1 MVEPAI
7 GGKDMNYRFSPRR
20 FGLSGALLATALA
33 CSTANVWAADYKQ
46 SPMLEEQVKGGK
58 LPAVAERLPDAPFVE
73 TMVDGVGKYGG
84 TLRTTILAN
93 GDQYNLTRTIANEL
107 LVRWDPQWNKVMPS
121 LAEEFKAS
129 DDATTYTF
137 KLRKGLKWSDGQ
149 PFTVDDIMF
158 WYEDVFMNPALSPA
172 KNPTFTVG
180 GKPVKV
186 TKIDDLT
193 VEFKF
198 ESPYGLFLQ
207 QLAYGQGHLPVIYPK
222 HYLSQFH
229 EKYNKD
235 GIPALL
241 KSNPAAGD
249 WVALFNSKVSMT
261 FQPVYW
267 QNLELPTMNPWVLT
281 VPYADQERVVA
292 TRNPYYWKVDTA
304 GNQLPYIDNITWAK
318 LDDPQLMA
326 LKMTSG
332 EFDFAFRHINNAT
345 FKSVLFDGQE
355 SGDYKFVDVKD
366 LPANDATILLNLN
379 STDPVKRKIF
389 QNKDFRI
396 ALSQAINRQ
405 EIIDL
410 VYVGQGTPAQVA
422 VQPEHELYNER
433 EATQYTQY
441 DPKVAAEMLDKIL
454 PNKDGEGFRLDET
467 GKRLTINFMVADVFG
482 LSYPDVMQMVQQYA
496 RDVGID
502 IQLRTTDRARLNT
515 MWAANEQDA
524 YIWNCV
530 GGLSEVYT
538 DPRCY
543 MPFQKADI
551 FFAMK
556 WSEWYANHETG
567 EEPPAQIKELMAAYD
582 KVNAAVTDDD
592 RRDKMKAF
600 LELSADNF
608 LNIGISRPKPKY
620 MMTSKNLKNVVNG
633 IPITGNLWHPAPTL
647 TQWYFDKPAQ

>member
-1 MVEPAI
+1 MGYQQKLLGVVA
-7 GGKDMNYRFSPRR
+7 ST
-20 FGLSGALLATALA
+20 GLMSVMLLGSFASAR
-33 CSTANVWAADYKQ
+33 AADYKQ
-46 SPMLEEQVKGGK
+46 APMLDEQVKSGK
-58 LPAVAERLPDAPFVE
+58 LPAVANRLPEKPYVE

-107 LVRWDPQWNKVMPS
+107 LVRWDPQWKKVMPS

-149 PFTVDDIMF
+149 PFTADDIMF
-158 WYEDVFMNPALSPA
+158 WYEDVFMNNALSPA
-172 KNPTFTVG
+172 KNPTFTVA

-207 QLAYGQGHLPVIYPK
+207 QLAYGQLPVIYPK
-222 HYLSQFH
+222 HYLSKFH

-241 KSNPAAGD
+241 KANPAAGD
-249 WVALFNSKVSMT
+249 WVALFNSKVSLS
-261 FQPVYW
+261 FQPPFW
-267 QNLELPTMNPWVLT
+267 QNLELPTLNPWVLT
-281 VPYADQERVVA
+281 VPYADSERVAA

-304 GNQLPYIDNITWAK
+304 GNQLPYIDNVTWAK
-318 LDDPQLMA
+318 LDDPQVMA

-332 EFDFAFRHINNAT
+332 EFDFAFRHINNST
-345 FKSVLFDGQE
+345 FKSVLFDGQKT
-355 SGDYKFVDVKD
+355 GNYRIVDVKD
-366 LPANDATILLNLN
+366 LPASDAAILLNLT

-396 ALSQAINRQ
+396 ALSHAINRQ

-410 VYVGQGTPAQVA
+410 VYVGQGAPAQVA
-422 VQPEHELYNER
+422 AQPEHELFNER
-433 EATQYTQY
+433 QAKQYTEF
-441 DPKVAAEMLDKIL
+441 DPKRSNEILDKIM
-454 PNKDGEGFRLDET
+454 PKKDAEGFRLDET
-467 GKRLTINFMVADVFG
+467 GKRFTINFMVADVFG
-482 LSYPDVMQMVQQYA
+482 LSYPDIMQMVQQYA

-502 IQLRTTDRARLNT
+502 IQIRTTDRARLNT

-530 GGLSEVYT
+530 GGLSDAYT
-538 DPRCY
+538 DVRCY

-551 FFAMK
+551 FFAVR
-556 WSEWYANHETG
+556 WAEWYANHNTG
-567 EEPPAQIKELMAAYD
+567 EEPPANIKELMAAYD

-592 RRDKMKAF
+592 RRERAKEF
-600 LELSADNF
+600 LNLSADNF
-608 LNIGISRPKPKY
+608 LNIGISRPMPKY
-620 MMTSKNLKNVVNG
+620 MMVSNNLKNVVNG
-633 IPITGNLWHPAPTL
+633 LPIAGNLWHPAPTL
-647 TQWYFDKPAQ
+647 TQWYFDKPAK

>member
-1 MVEPAI
+1 MRYQQKLLGVVASTGLMSVMLLGSFAPA
-7 GGKDMNYRFSPRR
+7 
-20 FGLSGALLATALA
+20 
-33 CSTANVWAADYKQ
+33 WAADYKQ
-46 SPMLEEQVKGGK
+46 APMLDEQVKAGK
-58 LPAVAERLPDAPFVE
+58 LPAVANRLPEKPYVE

-107 LVRWDPQWNKVMPS
+107 LVRWDPQWKKVMPS

-158 WYEDVFMNPALSPA
+158 WYEDVFMNNALSPA
-172 KNPTFTVG
+172 KNPTFTVA

-186 TKIDDLT
+186 TKIDDQT

-222 HYLSQFH
+222 HYLKQFH
-229 EKYNKD
+229 EKYNKE

-241 KSNPAAGD
+241 KANPAAGD
-249 WVALFNSKVSMT
+249 WVALFNSKVSLS
-261 FQPVYW
+261 FQPPFW
-267 QNLELPTMNPWVLT
+267 QNLELPTLNPWILT
-281 VPYADQERVVA
+281 VPYADSERVAA

-304 GNQLPYIDNITWAK
+304 GNQLPYIDNVTWAK
-318 LDDPQLMA
+318 LDDPQVMA

-332 EFDFAFRHINNAT
+332 EFDFAFRHINNST
-345 FKSVLFDGQE
+345 FKSVLFDGQKT
-355 SGDYKFVDVKD
+355 GNYRIVDVKD
-366 LPANDATILLNLN
+366 LPASDAAILLNLT

-396 ALSQAINRQ
+396 ALSHAINRQ

-410 VYVGQGTPAQVA
+410 VYVGQGAPAQVA
-422 VQPEHELYNER
+422 AQPEHELFNER
-433 EATQYTQY
+433 QAKQYTEF
-441 DPKVAAEMLDKIL
+441 DPKRSNEILDKIM
-454 PNKDGEGFRLDET
+454 PKKDAEGFRLDET
-467 GKRLTINFMVADVFG
+467 GKRFTINFMVADVFG
-482 LSYPDVMQMVQQYA
+482 LSYPDIMQMVQQYA
-496 RDVGID
+496 KDVGID
-502 IQLRTTDRARLNT
+502 IQIRTTDRARLNT

-530 GGLSEVYT
+530 GGLSDAYT
-538 DPRCY
+538 DVRCY

-551 FFAMK
+551 FFAVR
-556 WSEWYANHETG
+556 WAEWYANHNTG
-567 EEPPAQIKELMAAYD
+567 EEPPANIKELMAAYD

-592 RRDKMKAF
+592 RRERTKEF
-600 LELSADNF
+600 LNLSADNF
-608 LNIGISRPKPKY
+608 LNIGISRPMPKY
-620 MMTSKNLKNVVNG
+620 MMVSNNLKNVVNG
-633 IPITGNLWHPAPTL
+633 LPIAGNLWHPAPTL
-647 TQWYFDKPAQ
+647 TQWYFDKPTK

>member
-1 MVEPAI
+1 
-7 GGKDMNYRFSPRR
+7 MNYQRKLRDLVVST
-20 FGLSGALLATALA
+20 GLLGIFVCAMIAPAFA
-33 CSTANVWAADYKQ
+33 QDFKQ
-46 SPMLEEQVKGGK
+46 APALEEEVKTGK
-58 LPAVAERLPDAPFVE
+58 LPAVNERLPEKPFVE
-73 TMVDGVGKYGG
+73 TMIDGVGKYGG

-107 LVRWDPQWNKVMPS
+107 LVRWDPQWKKVVPS
-121 LAEEFKAS
+121 LAEEFTAS

-158 WYEDVFMNPALSPA
+158 WYEDVFMNSALTPA
-172 KNPTFTVG
+172 KSPTFTVA

-186 TKIDDLT
+186 RKIDEQT

-198 ESPYGLFLQ
+198 ETPYGLFIQ
-207 QLAYGQGHLPVIYPK
+207 QLAYGQGHAPVIYPK

-249 WVALFNSKVSMT
+249 WVALFNSKVSLT

-281 VPYADQERVVA
+281 VPYADSERVVA
-292 TRNPYYWKVDTA
+292 KRNPYYWKVDTD
-304 GNQLPYIDNITWAK
+304 GNQLPYIDGITWAK

-332 EFDFAFRHINNAT
+332 EFDFAFRHINNST

-355 SGDYKFVDVKD
+355 SGNYKFVDVKD

-379 STDPVKRKIF
+379 STDPAKKKLF

-396 ALSQAINRQ
+396 ALSHAINRQ

-433 EATQYTQY
+433 EAMQYTEY
-441 DPKVAAEMLDKIL
+441 DPAAANGMLDKIM
-454 PNKDGEGFRLDET
+454 PKKDGEGYRLDES

-496 RDVGID
+496 KDVGID

-551 FFAMK
+551 FFAVR
-556 WSEWYANHETG
+556 WAEWYANHETG
-567 EEPPAQIKELMAAYD
+567 EEPPEEVKALMAAYD
-582 KVNAAVTDDD
+582 KVNAAANDAD
-592 RRDKMKAF
+592 RKTKMEEF
-600 LELSADNF
+600 LNLSADNF
-608 LNIGISRPKPKY
+608 LNIGISRPMPKY
-620 MMTSKNLKNVVNG
+620 MMVSKNLKNVVNG

-647 TQWYFDKPAQ
+647 TQWYFDKSAQ

>member
-1 MVEPAI
+1 MRYQQKLLGVVASTGLLSIMLLGPLAPA
-7 GGKDMNYRFSPRR
+7 
-20 FGLSGALLATALA
+20 
-33 CSTANVWAADYKQ
+33 WAADYKQ
-46 SPMLEEQVKGGK
+46 APILDEQVKAGK
-58 LPAVAERLPDAPFVE
+58 LPAVANRLPEKPYVE

-107 LVRWDPQWNKVMPS
+107 LVRWDPQWKKVMPS

-158 WYEDVFMNPALSPA
+158 WYEDVFMNNALSPA
-172 KNPTFTVG
+172 KNPTFTVA

-186 TKIDDLT
+186 TKIDDQT

-198 ESPYGLFLQ
+198 ETPYGLFLQ

-222 HYLSQFH
+222 HYLKQFH
-229 EKYNKD
+229 EKYNKE

-241 KSNPAAGD
+241 KANPAAGD
-249 WVALFNSKVSMT
+249 WVALFNSKVSLS
-261 FQPVYW
+261 FQPPFW
-267 QNLELPTMNPWVLT
+267 QNLELPTLNPWVLT
-281 VPYADQERVVA
+281 VPYADSERVAA

-304 GNQLPYIDNITWAK
+304 GNQLPYIDNVTWAK
-318 LDDPQLMA
+318 LDDPQVMA

-332 EFDFAFRHINNAT
+332 EFDFAFRHINNST
-345 FKSVLFDGQE
+345 FKSVLFDGQKT
-355 SGDYKFVDVKD
+355 GNYRIVDVKD
-366 LPANDATILLNLN
+366 LPASDAAILLNLT

-396 ALSQAINRQ
+396 ALSHAINRQ

-410 VYVGQGTPAQVA
+410 VYVGQGAPAQVA
-422 VQPEHELYNER
+422 AQPEHELFNER
-433 EATQYTQY
+433 QAKQYTEF
-441 DPKVAAEMLDKIL
+441 DPKRSSEILDKIM
-454 PNKDGEGFRLDET
+454 PKKDAEGFRLDET
-467 GKRLTINFMVADVFG
+467 GKRFTINFMVADVFG
-482 LSYPDVMQMVQQYA
+482 LSYPDIMQMVQQYA
-496 RDVGID
+496 KDVGID
-502 IQLRTTDRARLNT
+502 IQIRTTDRARLNT

-530 GGLSEVYT
+530 GGLSDAYT
-538 DPRCY
+538 DVRCY

-551 FFAMK
+551 FFAVR
-556 WSEWYANHETG
+556 WAEWYANHNTG
-567 EEPPAQIKELMAAYD
+567 EEPPANIKELMAAYD

-592 RRDKMKAF
+592 RRERTKEF
-600 LELSADNF
+600 LSLSADNF
-608 LNIGISRPKPKY
+608 LNIGISRPMPKY
-620 MMTSKNLKNVVNG
+620 MMVSNNLKNVVNG
-633 IPITGNLWHPAPTL
+633 LPIAGNLWHPAPTL
-647 TQWYFDKPAQ
+647 TQWYFDKPTK

>member
-1 MVEPAI
+1 MLLGSFAPA
-7 GGKDMNYRFSPRR
+7 
-20 FGLSGALLATALA
+20 
-33 CSTANVWAADYKQ
+33 WAADYKQ
-46 SPMLEEQVKGGK
+46 APMLDEQVKAGK
-58 LPAVAERLPDAPFVE
+58 LPAVANRLPEKPYVE

-107 LVRWDPQWNKVMPS
+107 LVRWDPQWKKVMPS

-158 WYEDVFMNPALSPA
+158 WYEDVFMNNALSPA
-172 KNPTFTVG
+172 KNPTFTVA

-186 TKIDDLT
+186 TKIDDQT

-222 HYLSQFH
+222 HYLKQFH
-229 EKYNKD
+229 EKYNKE

-241 KSNPAAGD
+241 KANPAAGD
-249 WVALFNSKVSMT
+249 WVALFNSKVSLS
-261 FQPVYW
+261 FQPPFW
-267 QNLELPTMNPWVLT
+267 QNLELPTLNPWILT
-281 VPYADQERVVA
+281 VPYADSERVAA

-304 GNQLPYIDNITWAK
+304 GNQLPYIDNVTWAK
-318 LDDPQLMA
+318 LDDPQVMA

-332 EFDFAFRHINNAT
+332 EFDFAFRHINNST
-345 FKSVLFDGQE
+345 FKSVLFDGQKT
-355 SGDYKFVDVKD
+355 GKYRIVDVKD
-366 LPANDATILLNLN
+366 LPASDAAILLNLT

-396 ALSQAINRQ
+396 ALSHAINRQ

-410 VYVGQGTPAQVA
+410 VYVGQGAPAQVA
-422 VQPEHELYNER
+422 AQPEHELFNER
-433 EATQYTQY
+433 QAKQYTEF
-441 DPKVAAEMLDKIL
+441 DPKRSNEILDNIMPK
-454 PNKDGEGFRLDET
+454 KDAEGFRLDET
-467 GKRLTINFMVADVFG
+467 GKRFTINFMVADVFG
-482 LSYPDVMQMVQQYA
+482 LSYPDIMQMVQQYA
-496 RDVGID
+496 KDVGID
-502 IQLRTTDRARLNT
+502 IQIRTTDRARLNT

-530 GGLSEVYT
+530 GGLSDAYT
-538 DPRCY
+538 DVRCY

-551 FFAMK
+551 FFAVR
-556 WSEWYANHETG
+556 WAEWYANPNTG
-567 EEPPAQIKELMAAYD
+567 EEPPAEIKALMAAYD

-592 RRDKMKAF
+592 RRQKMKDF
-600 LELSADNF
+600 LNLSADNF
-608 LNIGISRPKPKY
+608 LNIGISRPMPKY
-620 MMTSKNLKNVVNG
+620 MMTSNNLKNVVNG

-647 TQWYFDKPAQ
+647 TQWYFDKPAK

>member
-1 MVEPAI
+1 MSYQRKLHSLV
-7 GGKDMNYRFSPRR
+7 MST
-20 FGLSGALLATALA
+20 GLVGIVVCGLAGAAFAQ
-33 CSTANVWAADYKQ
+33 DYKQ
-46 SPMLEEQVKGGK
+46 APNLEEQVNAGK
-58 LPAVAERLPDAPFVE
+58 LPAVKERLPENPFVE
-73 TMVDGVGKYGG
+73 TMIDGVGKYGG

-107 LVRWDPQWNKVMPS
+107 LVRWDPEWKKVIPS
-121 LAEEFKAS
+121 LAEEFTAS
-129 DDATTYTF
+129 EDATTYTF
-137 KLRKGLKWSDGQ
+137 RLRKGLKWSDGQ

-158 WYEDVFMNPALSPA
+158 WYEDVFMNSALTPA
-172 KNPTFTVG
+172 KNPTFTVA

-186 TKIDDLT
+186 RKLDEQT

-229 EKYNKD
+229 EKYNKE
-235 GIPALL
+235 GIPDLL
-241 KSNPAAGD
+241 KTNAAAGD
-249 WVALFNSKVSMT
+249 WVALFNSKVSLT
-261 FQPVYW
+261 FQPAFW
-267 QNLELPTMNPWVLT
+267 QNLELPTLNPWTLT
-281 VPYADQERVVA
+281 VPYADGERVVA
-292 TRNPYYWKVDTA
+292 KRNPYYWKVDTD
-304 GNQLPYIDNITWAK
+304 GNQLPYLDGITWAK

-355 SGDYKFVDVKD
+355 TGNYKFVDVKD

-379 STDPVKRKIF
+379 SSDAVKKKLF

-396 ALSQAINRQ
+396 ALSHAINRQ

-410 VYVGQGTPAQVA
+410 VYVGQGAPAQVA
-422 VQPEHELYNER
+422 VQPEHELFNER
-433 EATQYTQY
+433 EATQYTEY
-441 DPKVAAEMLDKIL
+441 DPETANQMLDKIM
-454 PNKDGEGFRLDET
+454 PEKDGEGYRLDET

-496 RDVGID
+496 KDIGID

-551 FFAMK
+551 FFAVR
-556 WSEWYANHETG
+556 WAEWYANHETG
-567 EEPPAQIKELMAAYD
+567 EEPPEEIKALMAAYD
-582 KVNAAVTDDD
+582 KVNASANDAD
-592 RRDKMKAF
+592 RKTRMEEF
-600 LELSADNF
+600 LNLSADNF
-608 LNIGISRPKPKY
+608 LNIGISRPMPKY
-620 MMTSKNLKNVVNG
+620 MMVSKDLKNVVNG

-647 TQWYFDKPAQ
+647 TQWYFDKPQ

>member
-1 MVEPAI
+1 MYYKRKLRGLVLSTGLAGIIMQGLI
-7 GGKDMNYRFSPRR
+7 GTAFAQTFNQSPT
-20 FGLSGALLATALA
+20 LQEQVTSGALPD
-33 CSTANVWAADYKQ
+33 VAA
-46 SPMLEEQVKGGK
+46 
-58 LPAVAERLPDAPFVE
+58 RLPEKPFVE
-73 TMVDGVGKYGG
+73 TMIDGVGTYGG

-107 LVRWDPQWNKVMPS
+107 LVRWDPKWSKVEPS
-121 LAEEFKAS
+121 LAESFTAS

-137 KLRKGLKWSDGQ
+137 RLRKGLKWSDGQ

-172 KNPTFTVG
+172 KNPTFTVA

-186 TKIDDLT
+186 RKVDEQT

-198 ESPYGLFLQ
+198 EAPYGLFLQ

-241 KSNPAAGD
+241 KANPAVSD
-249 WVALFNSKVSMT
+249 WVSLFNSKISLT
-261 FQPVYW
+261 FQPAYW
-267 QNLELPTMNPWVLT
+267 QNLELPTLNPWVLT
-281 VPYADQERVVA
+281 VPYADGERVA
-292 TRNPYYWKVDTA
+292 AKRNPFYWKVDSA
-304 GNQLPYIDNITWAK
+304 GNQLPYIDNVTWAK

-332 EFDFAFRHINNAT
+332 EFDFAFRHINNST

-355 SGDYKFVDVKD
+355 TGNYRFVDVKD
-366 LPANDATILLNLN
+366 LPANDAVILLNLN
-379 STDPVKRKIF
+379 SNDPVKRKVF
-389 QNKDFRI
+389 QNKNFRI
-396 ALSQAINRQ
+396 ALSRAINRQ

-410 VYVGQGTPAQVA
+410 VYVGQGAPAQVA
-422 VQPEHELYNER
+422 VQPEHELFNEK
-433 EATQYTQY
+433 EATQYTEY
-441 DPKVAAEMLDKIL
+441 DPAAANAELDKL
-454 PNKDGEGFRLDET
+454 MPNKDGEGFRLDET
-467 GKRLTINFMVADVFG
+467 GKRFTINFMVADVFG

-496 RDVGID
+496 RDVDID
-502 IQLRTTDRARLNT
+502 IQIRTTDRARLNT
-515 MWAANEQDA
+515 MWSANEQDA

-551 FFAMK
+551 FFAVR
-556 WSEWYANHETG
+556 WAEWYANPATG
-567 EEPPAQIKELMAAYD
+567 EEPPENIKALMAAYD
-582 KVNAAVTDDD
+582 KVNASVTDDD
-592 RRDKMKAF
+592 RKAKMKEF
-600 LELSADNF
+600 LSLSAENF
-608 LNIGISRPKPKY
+608 LNIGISRPMPKY
-620 MMTSKNLKNVVNG
+620 MMVSKDLKNVVDG

-647 TQWYFDKPAQ
+647 SQWYFDKAR